1 MYYWNRGGCTSV
13 VLPDPSTD
21 TTVRR
26 AVGSL
31 FIFGLLLLAGLDCAC
46 GSALLLRAWWRSFLF
61 RPRPRCHLAPPADRF
76 RSCPGH
82 DATVRPGCASPLQF
96 GSRRDNT
103 PISPVPLSS
112 ISFALFPVCSRLLSR
127 LSLSFFKLNVYVL
140 IAARSSGRDP
150 SSELGSHPSCTIRYG
165 SYPWEF

>member
-1 MYYWNRGGCTSV
+1 MSCSRILRPILRCAEPWGPFLFLGSYYWPGLT
-13 VLPDPSTD
+13 VL
-21 TTVRR
+21 V
-26 AVGSL
+26 
-31 FIFGLLLLAGLDCAC
+31 
-46 GSALLLRAWWRSFLF
+46 ALLYSYGLGVRSFLF
-61 RPRPRCHLAPPADRF
+61 RPRPRCLLAPPADRF
-76 RSCPGH
+76 RSRPWH

-103 PISPVPLSS
+103 PILPVPLSS
-112 ISFALFPVCSRLLSR
+112 ISFALFPVRSRLLSR

-150 SSELGSHPSCTIRYG
+150 SSELGSHPSCTIRYS